1 MDLSNC
7 IVATLNWT
15 SRITFS
21 GFSGMVFIDNVH
33 TNEKTIFGQI
43 FFIIFYCDFILQN
56 LARCVEEIES
66 HHLGWMQCF
75 WKDGMFSK
83 LRGLYAKV
91 AMFKVKIAEFITSWW
106 SVLLFVYH
114 CLRCQIRHVAV
125 LPLLPFE
132 IWGWGNY
139 YCEHWIKC
147 PCFCVLHRS
156 GGLMSCRFERKPLWC
171 FS

>member
-1 MDLSNC
+1 
-7 IVATLNWT
+7 
-15 SRITFS
+15 
-21 GFSGMVFIDNVH
+21 MVFIDNVH

-43 FFIIFYCDFILQN
+43 LFNIFFVVTSYYRIRPDV
-56 LARCVEEIES
+56 CVEEIES
-66 HHLGWMQCF
+66 HHLGRMQCF

-106 SVLLFVYH
+106 SVLLFLYH
-114 CLRCQIRHVAV
+114 YLCCQIWHVAV

-132 IWGWGNY
+132 IWGWGDY
-139 YCEHWIKC
+139 YCKHWIKC
-147 PCFCVLHRS
+147 LCFCVLHRS